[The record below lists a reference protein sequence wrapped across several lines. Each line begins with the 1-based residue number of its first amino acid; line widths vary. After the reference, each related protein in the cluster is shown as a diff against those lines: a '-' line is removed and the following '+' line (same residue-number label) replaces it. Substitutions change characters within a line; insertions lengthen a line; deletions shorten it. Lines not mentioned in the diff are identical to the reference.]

1 MAVFFIKY
9 LRTLG
14 FDVTNKEMKKP
25 DIGGKKADMENL
37 KVDVVEMFTAKTA
50 GLPGKSGQD
59 IGQVD
64 GG

>member
-1 MAVFFIKY
+1 
-9 LRTLG
+9 
-14 FDVTNKEMKKP
+14 
-25 DIGGKKADMENL
+25 MENL
-37 KVDVVEMFTAKTA
+37 KADVVEMFTTKTA